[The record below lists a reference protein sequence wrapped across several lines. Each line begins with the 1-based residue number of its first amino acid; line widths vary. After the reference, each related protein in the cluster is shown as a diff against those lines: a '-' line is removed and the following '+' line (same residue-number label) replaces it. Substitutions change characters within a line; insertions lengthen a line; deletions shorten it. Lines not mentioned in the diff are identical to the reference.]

1 MGRCE
6 KCSLSEGESKLARE
20 AYLDLMNVPEKYRGT
35 TSDYRGF
42 DAVCEDHVDHRIKI
56 PKYLVVFLSRSE
68 IYNHFNQCHERN
80 NELSKIIHDKY

>member
-42 DAVCEDHVDHRIKI
+42 DAVCCAECGTPLMLRKEVSLLESVRFIRAME
-56 PKYLVVFLSRSE
+56 PESE
-68 IYNHFNQCHERN
+68 E
-80 NELSKIIHDKY
+80 E